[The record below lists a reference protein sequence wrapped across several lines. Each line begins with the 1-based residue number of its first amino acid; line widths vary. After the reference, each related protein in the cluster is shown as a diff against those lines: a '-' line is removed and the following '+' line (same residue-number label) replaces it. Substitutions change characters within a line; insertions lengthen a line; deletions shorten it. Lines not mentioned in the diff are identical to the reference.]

1 MLVDV
6 VSVIVRALSF
16 IAILQ
21 AAGMTIFLPVL
32 GSALAAQTQRAL
44 RQLTRRS
51 ALIALP
57 LLLLHFVLE
66 PARMGG
72 DFAAVADSQ
81 LQVMALHS
89 PMATALAWKLA
100 GMFLIAVGTIW
111 SWKRGKELALL
122 GAAVAL
128 VGFTQTGHTATHS
141 AHLILQCL
149 LWMHLAIGAFWFGA
163 LLPLNRIVRN
173 EPAPMAAAIIQ
184 RFSFIAG
191 WLVPMLAVAGIAMAW
206 LLLGSVSALATAYGV
221 LLLGKLLLFA
231 VLMVLAAL
239 NRWRHGPALASQRNG
254 AANAF
259 RFTVLVEYFLLLG
272 VLLATATLTTLFS
285 PES

>member
-1 MLVDV
+1 MPVDV

-21 AAGMTIFLPVL
+21 AAGVAIFLPVL
-32 GSALAAQTQRAL
+32 GPPLAEQTQQAL
-44 RQLTRRS
+44 NQLMRRS

-57 LLLLHFVLE
+57 LLMLHFVLE

-72 DFAAVADSQ
+72 EFAAIADPD
-81 LQVMALHS
+81 LQGMALRS
-89 PMATALAWKLA
+89 PMATALAWKLT
-100 GMFLIAVGTIW
+100 GVFLIAAGSW
-111 SWKRGKELALL
+111 SRKHGKGLTLL

-141 AHLILQCL
+141 AHLLLQCL
-149 LWMHLAIGAFWFGA
+149 LWVHLAIGAFWFGA

-173 EPAPMAAAIIQ
+173 EPAPEAAALVQ
-184 RFSFIAG
+184 RFSSIAG
-191 WLVPMLAVAGIAMAW
+191 WLVPGLAIAGMTMAS
-206 LLLGSVSALATAYGV
+206 LLLGSVRALATTYGV

-239 NRWRHGPALASQRNG
+239 NRWRYGPALASVRNG
-254 AANAF
+254 AADAF
-259 RFTVLVEYFLLLG
+259 CRTLQLEYFLLAG
-272 VLLATATLTTLFS
+272 ILLVTATLTTLFS

>member
-1 MLVDV
+1 MPVDV

-21 AAGMTIFLPVL
+21 AVGVAIFLPLL
-32 GSALAAQTQRAL
+32 GSPLAEQGQRAL
-44 RQLTRRS
+44 RQLMRRS

-57 LLLLHFVLE
+57 LLVLHFVLE

-72 DFAAVADSQ
+72 EFAAIADSD
-81 LQVMALHS
+81 LRSMALRS
-89 PMATALAWKLA
+89 PMATALAWKLT
-100 GMFLIAVGTIW
+100 GVFLVASGSW
-111 SWKRGKELALL
+111 SRKHGKGLGLL

-141 AHLILQCL
+141 AHLLLQCL
-149 LWMHLAIGAFWFGA
+149 LWVHLAIGAFWFGA

-173 EPAPMAAAIIQ
+173 EPAAMAAALVQ
-184 RFSFIAG
+184 RFSSIAG
-191 WLVPMLAVAGIAMAW
+191 WLVPGLAIAGVAMAS
-206 LLLGSVSALATAYGV
+206 LLLGSMRALATTYGV

-239 NRWRHGPALASQRNG
+239 NRWRYGPALASQRNG
-254 AANAF
+254 AADAF
-259 RFTVLVEYFLLLG
+259 CRTLQLEYFLLAG
-272 VLLATATLTTLFS
+272 ILLVTATLTTLFS